1 MGLQS
6 RPMKPAP
13 ARIDGRRA
21 WLIWATAAGF
31 FFYSFF
37 HRVTPSVMV
46 SDLMR
51 EFAVGATVLGTLS
64 AFYFYPYAVL
74 QLPVGVII
82 DRWGPRRILTGA
94 AVVAGLGSLLFA
106 AADSLA
112 VAYAGRFMIG
122 TGVAF
127 GWIGTLSLIAIWFP
141 PRRFAML
148 AGAASMMGVVGAI
161 NGQASLSLVVDGIGW
176 RATMVWAGAVG
187 FVVAALVWIVV
198 RDTHAAAPIRPRATW
213 DDILRGTKRVLTESQ
228 TWIVGYVNFTGGMLL
243 MAFGGLWAVPY
254 MIAAHGLSRPTAAM
268 AASMVM
274 VGWGIGAPLNGWVS
288 DRIGRRKTPL
298 TTGILLGGGAL
309 MTVIYAPGLPL
320 PIIFALLVLT
330 GFGASSSIIC
340 YALARENNPA
350 PIGATAMATVNAM
363 TMLAGAFG
371 QPLIGWLLDANW
383 TGTVQNGVPVYAVA
397 TYQTAFLS
405 LAVVWGLALVACVL
419 VRETGCRP
427 LEDRPPNRQT

>member
-1 MGLQS
+1 
-6 RPMKPAP
+6 MKPAP
-13 ARIDGRRA
+13 ATINGRRA

-51 EFAVGATVLGTLS
+51 EFTVGATVLGTLS

-94 AVVAGLGSLLFA
+94 AVVAGFGSLLFA
-106 AADSLA
+106 AADSLT

-127 GWIGTLSLIAIWFP
+127 GWIGALSLTAIWFP

-148 AGAASMMGVVGAI
+148 AGATSMMGVVGAI

-176 RATMVWAGAVG
+176 RATMVWAAALG

-198 RDTHAAAPIRPRATW
+198 RDTHAAAPVRARATW
-213 DDILRGTKRVLTESQ
+213 GDILRGARRVLTESQ

-254 MIAAHGLSRPTAAM
+254 MIVAHGLSRPTAAM

-288 DRIGRRKTPL
+288 DRIGRRKAPL
-298 TTGILLGGGAL
+298 AAGILLAGIAL
-309 MTVIYAPGLPL
+309 MTVIYVPGLPL
-320 PIIFALLVLT
+320 PAIFILLVLT
-330 GFGASSSIIC
+330 GFGASGSIIC

-383 TGTVQNGVPVYAVA
+383 SGTVQNGVPVYAVA

-405 LAVVWGLALVACVL
+405 LAAVWVLALVACAL

-427 LEDRPPNRQT
+427 LEDRPANRQP